1 MCICQDPLL
10 RKSEHHTVP
19 IFRSASA
26 YPTGGKSSRE
36 CCNFDLLMLKY
47 ISQIDLEVIEVDILR
62 NILTVV
68 YVINCLVLIVICLM
82 QSKDDEGAS
91 GAIVGGSSSSFYEKN
106 KGRTKEGKLKRL
118 TIILGITFVVLT
130 IVLGILI
137 ML

>member
-1 MCICQDPLL
+1 
-10 RKSEHHTVP
+10 
-19 IFRSASA
+19 
-26 YPTGGKSSRE
+26 
-36 CCNFDLLMLKY
+36 
-47 ISQIDLEVIEVDILR
+47 VDILK
-62 NILTVV
+62 NIVTVV

-118 TIILGITFVVLT
+118 TIILGISFAVLT